1 MNTLTRNDI
10 KIQIKKVKATNI
22 WIDPEFQKEQI
33 ENENLLHSKAESEII
48 VCETYILLNKETVL
62 LTFHPKNEAEI
73 ETYLQEINKQID
85 FIENNNEK
93 IQNSMYEAV
102 LHIKNTY
109 WLDAYEKPYTIDSIQ
124 TKAKEIKEVNFKDK
138 NNYSI
143 IYDDDNIF
151 SGHNIE
157 VSMQNNIIL
166 DISICG

>member
-1 MNTLTRNDI
+1 MNVLTRNDI

-33 ENENLLHSKAESEII
+33 ENGNLSHPKAGLEII
-48 VCETYILLNKETVL
+48 VCQAYILLNKDTVL
-62 LTFHPKNEAEI
+62 LTFRPKNEAEI
-73 ETYLQEINKQID
+73 ETYLQKINKQID

-109 WLDAYEKPYTIDSIQ
+109 WLDANEKPYTIDSIQ
-124 TKAKEIKEVNFKDK
+124 TKAKKIKEVNSKDK

-143 IYDDDNIF
+143 IYDDNNMF
-151 SGHNIE
+151 SGHDIE